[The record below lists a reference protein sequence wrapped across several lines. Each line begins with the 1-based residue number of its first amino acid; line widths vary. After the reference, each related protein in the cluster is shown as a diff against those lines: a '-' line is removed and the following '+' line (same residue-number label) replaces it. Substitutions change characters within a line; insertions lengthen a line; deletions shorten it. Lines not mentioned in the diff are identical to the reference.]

1 MQISRSLL
9 FLLEANYQLFSHVKN
24 MTEQTRI
31 WKIVRSS
38 AITFELRN
46 RNILF
51 LLQDICMCRDKSYY
65 LPNMWLNKVVFIDLL
80 ISSISN

>member
-1 MQISRSLL
+1 
-9 FLLEANYQLFSHVKN
+9 

-51 LLQDICMCRDKSYY
+51 LLQDICMCQDKSYY

-80 ISSISN
+80 ISNISN